1 MAEFEAQGGE
11 FSLGL
16 GDVYNIVR
24 RRFWW
29 FAVPSFLV
37 AIVALAVALVW
48 PAEYEAASIVVVE
61 SQAVPEA
68 LVQTTVVADTEARYG
83 QIKLMLLSRDNLS
96 AIIDEFDLFA
106 DKARP
111 IEERVEMMREN
122 SSIEPLP
129 PAIVDPRKPIQIDS
143 FRIAYRGSS
152 PQTVADVANR
162 LTRDFLAT
170 NLRERANQ
178 AESTSEFIGA
188 ELVKTEEERAR
199 VAQELMEY
207 REQHQGELPED
218 LSLNNQRLDRL
229 QHSHQQALSQMET
242 ARTQVSEIKR
252 QIHELRTMGTDESS
266 NPVAR
271 KKAVELALNRLRS
284 EGKTEK
290 HPDVVIAR
298 TELENLEALLAK
310 AYESEAPLSPVE
322 GTLRN
327 EMRGHEVGMTVLERE
342 LTRIENEVSEIEARI
357 AATPQRAAQVSQ
369 LQATFVG
376 LTDAIKV
383 LSAKRMAADMG
394 RSVEL
399 VQKGERFR
407 VIESA
412 VPPTSP
418 VFPNRPLFFVVG
430 AVLGVGLGLL
440 LLVVREVVDQSF
452 HTPHDLQ
459 RTLNLPVLGSIPV
472 IWLPAELARARA
484 RLRRF
489 AIAGVVIVSLIA
501 GGGLVI
507 CLLRSA
513 SAPEASAGLAPAA
526 EASHA
531 DV

>member
-1 MAEFEAQGGE
+1 MAEFEGQGGE
-11 FSLGL
+11 FSSSL
-16 GDVYNIVR
+16 GDIYDIAR

-29 FAVPSFLV
+29 FAVPSVLV

-61 SQAVPEA
+61 SQAVPEE

-83 QIKLMLLSRDNLS
+83 HIKLMLLSRDNLS
-96 AIIDEFDLFA
+96 AIIDEFDLLA
-106 DKARP
+106 DESRTM
-111 IEERVEMMREN
+111 EERVEMVREN
-122 SSIEPLP
+122 ISIEPLP
-129 PAIVDPRKPIQIDS
+129 PAIVDPRKLVQIES
-143 FRIAYRGSS
+143 LRIAFRGSL

-178 AESTSEFIGA
+178 AESTSEFIKA
-188 ELVKTEEERAR
+188 ELGKTEEERAR

-207 REQHQGELPED
+207 REQNQGELPED

-229 QHSHQQALSQMET
+229 QHTQKQALSQMET
-242 ARTQVSEIKR
+242 ARTQVAEIKR
-252 QIHELRTMGTDESS
+252 QIHELRTLGSDESA

-271 KKAVELALNRLRS
+271 KKALELGLNRLRS

-298 TELENLEALLAK
+298 TELKNLEALLAE
-310 AYESEAPLSPVE
+310 AYESDAPLSPVE
-322 GTLRN
+322 GLLRN
-327 EMRGHEVGMTVLERE
+327 EMRGHEVGITVLKRE
-342 LTRIENEVSEIEARI
+342 LTRIEDEIVEIEARI
-357 AATPQRAAQVSQ
+357 AVTPQRAAQVSQ

-383 LSAKRMAADMG
+383 LSAKKMAADMG

-430 AVLGVGLGLL
+430 AVLGVGLGLFL
-440 LLVVREVVDQSF
+440 VVVREVVDQSF
-452 HTPHDLQ
+452 HTPLDLQ
-459 RTLNLPVLGSIPV
+459 RTLKLPVLGSIPV
-472 IWLPAELARARA
+472 IRLPAELAQARA

-489 AIAGVVIVSLIA
+489 AIAGVLIALIA
-501 GGGLVI
+501 GGGLVVY
-507 CLLRSA
+507 LLRSA
-513 SAPEASAGLAPAA
+513 PAPEASAGLAPAA